1 MTCEL
6 RTTVGGDVVR
16 HTEAGDP
23 VTDEGSC
30 AGLGGGVRQ
39 RDGFGPP
46 GEAVYDGE
54 KELHALRLIKGA
66 HQVDVEAA
74 EATVRG
80 WSLSERYMD
89 VSVDLRRLAGVA
101 FSAPLADVSVHSVP
115 HEA

>member
-1 MTCEL
+1 MTREL

-54 KELHALRLIKGA
+54 KELHALRLIKG
-66 HQVDVEAA
+66 VDVEAA

-80 WSLSERYMD
+80 WSLSERCMD

-101 FSAPLADVSVHSVP
+101 ISAFHSVP